1 MWKNQFLSTLV
12 CLSFLLL
19 SCANQK
25 DDATLP
31 GIIPDPSSIEKM
43 DGQFILNQSVP
54 VFIQEDELKTTADYL
69 AIRIQSFLSEKPDII
84 LLEGKSSG
92 KKGIYLK
99 LDPSMS
105 SQDPEG
111 YRMVVSTKKIEI
123 SAGTPAGVFYG
134 IQSFLQL
141 LITKNN
147 LENKT
152 LIIPALRISDS
163 PRFRW
168 RGMHLDVSRHFQDK
182 EFIKKYLDILAAHK
196 LNVFHWHLTDDQ
208 GWRIEIEKYPGLTEV
223 GAWRVDR
230 RDEPWDYDQ
239 EITNRKD
246 VDLYGGFYTKEDI
259 REIVDY
265 ATKLHITIVPEI
277 EMPGH
282 SQAAMTAYPNL
293 SCSGKP
299 YRRPKN
305 LPFEFTD
312 PYCAGNDST
321 FVFLEDVLTEVME
334 LFPSE
339 YIHIG
344 GDEAKKTP
352 WISCPKCKA
361 LMKKENIKN
370 VDELQSYFIKRVE
383 DFLNDHGRKLIGWDE
398 ILEGGLAP
406 AAAVMSWRGEEGG
419 IEAAIMGHD
428 VVMTPWKYLY
438 FNAPQDSLEG
448 KAEDD
453 NNILNLEKVYR
464 YDPVPVNLAVDQRK
478 YIMGVQAC
486 LWSENVQTSEQAE
499 YHILPRLCAL
509 SEMAWTTPEK
519 RNWDD
524 FRERL
529 QQHYSYLDKLNVNY
543 FRR

>member
-1 MWKNQFLSTLV
+1 MKKNQITITFL
-12 CLSFLLL
+12 CLSLLLL

-25 DDATLP
+25 DETTLP
-31 GIIPDPSSIEKM
+31 GIIPAPSYMEKM
-43 DGQFILNQSVP
+43 DGQFILNRPVP
-54 VFIQEDELKTTADYL
+54 VFYQVDELNTTAEYL
-69 AIRIQSFLSEKPDII
+69 ATKIQDFLNDRPDII
-84 LLEGKSSG
+84 LLGGKSSG
-92 KKGIYLK
+92 KKGIYLT
-99 LDPSMS
+99 LDPSMTI
-105 SQDPEG
+105 QDPEG

-134 IQSFLQL
+134 IQSFLQM
-141 LITKNN
+141 LISDNN
-147 LENKT
+147 QGNKP
-152 LIIPALRISDS
+152 LVIPTMMISDS

-208 GWRIEIEKYPGLTEV
+208 GWRIEIEKYPGLTELA
-223 GAWRVDR
+223 AWRVDR
-230 RDEPWDYDQ
+230 RDKPWDYDQ

-265 ATKLHITIVPEI
+265 ATNLHITIVPEI

-305 LPFEFTD
+305 LVFDFTD
-312 PYCAGNDST
+312 PFCAGNDST
-321 FVFLEDVLTEVME
+321 FIFLEDVLTEVME

-352 WISCPKCKA
+352 WLSCPKCKA
-361 LMKKENIKN
+361 LMRKENIKDVN
-370 VDELQSYFIKRVE
+370 ELQSYFIRRIEK
-383 DFLNDHGRKLIGWDE
+383 FLNDHGRKLIGWDE

-406 AAAVMSWRGEEGG
+406 GAAVMSWRGEEGG
-419 IEAAIMGHD
+419 TSAALLGHD
-428 VVMTPWKYLY
+428 AVMTPWKYLY
-438 FNAPQDSLEG
+438 FNAPQDTSE
-448 KAEDD
+448 ADSEDD
-453 NNILNLEKVYR
+453 NNILELEEVYM
-464 YDPVPVNLAVDQRK
+464 YDPIPGKLEMDKQK
-478 YIMGVQAC
+478 FIIGVQAC
-486 LWSENVQTSEQAE
+486 LWTENVQTSEQAE
-499 YHILPRLCAL
+499 YHTLPRLCAL
-509 SEMAWTTPEK
+509 SEIAWTNPERK
-519 RNWDD
+519 NWDD
-524 FRERL
+524 FKERVKL
-529 QQHYSYLDKLNVNY
+529 HYNYLDWLDVNY
-543 FRR
+543 YKP